1 MITFLNGFTIP
12 SHFPRAADPFNFIP
26 ADHPSP

>member
-1 MITFLNGFTIP
+1 LNGFTIL